1 MTQDA
6 TQPNSLRIYVIRHG
20 ETEWTSS
27 GQYTGLTDIS
37 LNANGEAAAREV
49 GERLRLRNVA
59 FTTVLT
65 SPLQR
70 AQQTCALAQ
79 LQPAAEIEPDLAEWD
94 NGDYES
100 HTSTQI
106 HAGNAGWNLFHDGAP
121 NGESPAQVAARADH
135 LILRLRTLR
144 GNVALF
150 THGHVGRVLG
160 ARWIGL
166 PAAHGEHLLMG
177 TASISMLAY
186 EHNRSDKPAIALWN
200 DLSAADASKP
210 DLGT

>member
-1 MTQDA
+1 MTQE
-6 TQPNSLRIYVIRHG
+6 TSQPNTLRVFIIRHG
-20 ETEWTSS
+20 ETEWSRS
-27 GQYTGLTDIS
+27 GQYTGRTDIP
-37 LNANGEAAAREV
+37 LTTHGEAAAREV
-49 GERLRLRNVA
+49 GERLRRRNVV

-70 AQQTCALAQ
+70 AKQTCALAG
-79 LQPAAEIEPDLAEWD
+79 LTPAAEIDSDLTEWD
-94 NGDYES
+94 NGDYEGHAS
-100 HTSTQI
+100 VEI
-106 HAGNAGWNLFHDGAP
+106 HAARPGWNLFHDGAP
-121 NGESPAQVAARADH
+121 NGESPARVAARADH
-135 LILRLRTLR
+135 LIARLCTLT

-150 THGHVGRVLG
+150 THGHFGRVLG

-166 PAAHGEHLLMG
+166 PAEHGEFLLMG

-200 DLSAADASKP
+200 NLATDDASKA